1 MVNYNEL
8 YEVIEN
14 DNLDFIR
21 QTQQDIALLIAV
33 RERFPN
39 ETELQERIK
48 ALINVE
54 RQEIETLSEVI
65 RNGRTGKIERV

>member
-48 ALINVE
+48 ALIYVE